1 MSSFTPPPR
10 AIRRAKL
17 DNLAIIPASLL
28 PYKAQWQ
35 QLANE
40 LPSGSTLIV
49 FPAADRPR
57 RATLEIVAAR
67 LRAKGRI
74 VATVPAQTF
83 TLQLQ

>member
-1 MSSFTPPPR
+1 MTRPAPPPQ
-10 AIRRAKL
+10 AISKAKL
-17 DNLAIIPASLL
+17 DNLALVPASLL

-49 FPAADRPR
+49 FPTADLPQ

-67 LRAKGRI
+67 LRAKGRV

-83 TLQLQ
+83 TLQLH